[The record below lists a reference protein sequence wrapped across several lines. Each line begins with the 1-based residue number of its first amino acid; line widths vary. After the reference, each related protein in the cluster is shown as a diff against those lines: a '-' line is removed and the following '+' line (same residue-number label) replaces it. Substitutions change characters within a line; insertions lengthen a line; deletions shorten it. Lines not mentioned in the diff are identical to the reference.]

1 MTSVLSIVRISGLVV
16 TVLVAGTVCSQDFP
30 IKTIRIVTSTPG
42 GGNDFSAR
50 LIAQN
55 LASNVGQSV
64 IVDNRAG
71 IIGMETVAKARPDG
85 YSMLLQ
91 SDTFWTL
98 PFFQAVSYDPIKDFL
113 PVSLTGRTTTI
124 LVVHP
129 SVAAHS
135 VKELIALAKSKPG
148 ELNYG
153 NAALGSATHLAA
165 EIFKSMAGV
174 NLVSVLY
181 KGSGGAIIDLLG
193 GNLQVMFAV
202 ASSVTQHV
210 KAGKLRGLAVSTAEP
225 SAFAPG
231 MPTIAASG
239 LPGFQ
244 AASTQ
249 GLWVPAKTPDAIIN
263 RLNQEIIRAISK
275 PDVKEK
281 FFASGVE
288 IVGSTPAQFAA
299 HINADTAF
307 VQKLMKGVQPVR

>member
-113 PVSLTGRTTTI
+113 PVSLTGRTPTI

-225 SAFAPG
+225 SAFAPV

>member
-55 LASNVGQSV
+55 LAGNVGQSV

-113 PVSLTGRTTTI
+113 PVSLTGRTPTI

-249 GLWVPAKTPDAIIN
+249 GLWVPAKTPEAIIN

-307 VQKLMKGVQPVR
+307 VQKLMKGVQPAR